1 MNRPHERPPGRLE
14 EPELVPIENH
24 SMLSDQRSAALVT
37 PHAQINWLCV
47 PRIDS
52 PAIFAALLGGPEAGH
67 FSITPLPITPLDGG
81 TDAEPVQTY
90 LDATLILQTSWPTLS
105 VTDYLDCSDGRP
117 QQAAATTEVI
127 RHIEGTGRARVVFAP
142 RVDFGR
148 VPTRIEPLHGGLEV
162 VGAADPAIL
171 RSTGVDWSI
180 EDHGAHQSAVAEID
194 LARGPVTLQ
203 LGCGAE
209 PSTTASPPTEPQRRE
224 LTARFWSDWTQRLQ
238 LPAVEPEMVRR
249 SALTLKALT
258 YGPTGAI
265 SAAATT
271 SLPEFIGGVRNW
283 DYRYCWLRDAAMSAD
298 ALLRLGSAT
307 EAEGLLDW
315 LSGLIDDHGVDTG
328 GLSPLYT
335 VDGRSLPPEQTVE
348 ELAGYAG
355 SRPVRVGNAACHQ
368 LQLDVFGPVVEL
380 IHNLATAREVISGK
394 HWLLVEAFV
403 EVVEQ
408 RWTEP
413 DQGIWEIRSAPR
425 HHTHSKVMCWQTVD
439 RALQISNEFYSRDR
453 PDWAALRDR
462 IRDDVIAGA
471 WNEEA
476 GTFTTAY
483 DGTDL
488 DASVLAIG
496 LCGLVEP
503 DDPRLAA
510 TVAAVEESLRHNQA
524 VYRYTH
530 EDGLPG
536 GEGGFNLATSWLID
550 AKILTGDLDD
560 ARSLFES
567 YLSLAGP
574 TGLIPEEVDP
584 ETGAGLGNHPQAY
597 SHLGLINNACN
608 LARTSRGPRSEA
620 PRAARASPA
629 IRSCPERSS
638 PQPQSRRRPGPS

>member
-1 MNRPHERPPGRLE
+1 MNRVAQRPPTRPE
-14 EPELVPIENH
+14 ERDVVPIENH

-37 PHAQINWLCV
+37 PHALINWLCV

-52 PAIFAALLGGPEAGH
+52 PATFAALLGGPEAGH
-67 FSITPLPITPLDGG
+67 FSITPLDDG
-81 TDAEPVQTY
+81 TNEEPVQTY
-90 LDATLILQTSWPTLS
+90 LDGTLIVQTSWPTVS

-117 QQAAATTEVI
+117 HQTAGRTDLI
-127 RHIEGTGRARVVFAP
+127 RHIEGAGRVRVVFAP

-148 VPTRIEPLHGGLEV
+148 VPTRIEIRDGNLDV
-162 VGAADPAIL
+162 IGAAHPML
-171 RSTGVDWSI
+171 LLSTGVDWSI
-180 EDHGAHQSAVAEID
+180 KDHGAHQSAVAEID
-194 LARGPVTLQ
+194 LSRGPVTLQ
-203 LGCGAE
+203 LRCRAE
-209 PSTTASPPTEPQRRE
+209 APRAEKPRAGRPTESERRE
-224 LTARFWSDWTQRLQ
+224 LTGHFWNGWAQRLQ
-238 LPAVEPEMVRR
+238 IPGVEPEMVQR

-283 DYRYCWLRDAAMSAD
+283 DYRYCWIRDAAMSAG

-307 EAEGLLDW
+307 EAEDLVDW
-315 LSGLIDDHGVDTG
+315 LLRLIDDHGVDVG
-328 GLSPLYT
+328 ELAPLYT
-335 VDGRSLPPEQTVE
+335 VDGQFLPPEQTVV
-348 ELAGYAG
+348 ELGGYRG

-380 IHNLATAREVISGK
+380 IHNLATARSVVSGK

-425 HHTHSKVMCWQTVD
+425 HHTHSKVMCWLTVD
-439 RALQISNEFYSRDR
+439 RALRISREFYSRDR

-462 IRDDVIAGA
+462 IRDDIMAKA
-471 WNEEA
+471 WKEDA

-488 DASVLAIG
+488 DASVLTIG
-496 LCGLVEP
+496 LFGLVEP
-503 DDPRLAA
+503 DDARLAS
-510 TVAAVEESLRHNQA
+510 TVAAVEKSLRHNQT

-530 EDGLPG
+530 DDGLPG
-536 GEGGFNLATSWLID
+536 AEGGFNLTTSWLID

-597 SHLGLINNACN
+597 SHLGLIHNACN
-608 LARTSRGPRSEA
+608 LARADQLTAGRSA
-620 PRAARASPA
+620 
-629 IRSCPERSS
+629 
-638 PQPQSRRRPGPS
+638 

>member
-1 MNRPHERPPGRLE
+1 MNRPHERPPVRLE
-14 EPELVPIENH
+14 ERDVVPIENH

-67 FSITPLPITPLDGG
+67 FSITPLDGG
-81 TDAEPVQTY
+81 TDAEPHQTY
-90 LDATLILQTSWPTLS
+90 LDSTLILVTSWPTLR

-117 QQAAATTEVI
+117 QQAAATTDLI

-148 VPTRIEPLHGGLEV
+148 APTVIEIRDGGLEV
-162 VGAADPAIL
+162 VGAADPTIL

-180 EDHGAHQSAVAEID
+180 EDHGAHQSAVAELD
-194 LARGPVTLQ
+194 LTGRPVTFHM
-203 LGCGAE
+203 CYGAE
-209 PSTTASPPTEPQRRE
+209 PSGAHQPGEDRADPDRLDPDRPTESDRRE
-224 LTARFWSDWTQRLQ
+224 RTARFWSDWAEGLQ
-238 LPAVEPEMVRR
+238 LPAVEPEMVQR

-283 DYRYCWLRDAAMSAD
+283 DYRYCWIRDAAMSAD

-307 EAEGLLDW
+307 EAESFLDW
-315 LSGLIDDHGVDTG
+315 FSRLIDDHGVEVG
-328 GLSPLYT
+328 ELSPLYT
-335 VDGRSLPPEQTVE
+335 VDGQSLPPEQTVE
-348 ELAGYAG
+348 ELAGYAD

-380 IHNLATAREVISGK
+380 VHNLATAREVISGK

-439 RALQISNEFYSRDR
+439 RAVRISEEFYSRDR
-453 PDWAALRDR
+453 PDWAALRER
-462 IRDDVIAGA
+462 IGDDITAGA
-471 WNEEA
+471 WKEAA

-496 LCGLVEP
+496 LSGLVEP

-510 TVAAVEESLRHNQA
+510 TVAAVEESLRHNQT

-536 GEGGFNLATSWLID
+536 AEGGFNLTTSWLID

-567 YLSLAGP
+567 YLTLAGP

-584 ETGAGLGNHPQAY
+584 ASGVGLGNHPQAY

-608 LARTSRGPRSEA
+608 LARTDQQTAPRST
-620 PRAARASPA
+620 
-629 IRSCPERSS
+629 
-638 PQPQSRRRPGPS
+638 PSG

>member
-1 MNRPHERPPGRLE
+1 MNRPHERPPVRLE
-14 EPELVPIENH
+14 ERGVVPIENH

-37 PHAQINWLCV
+37 PYAQINWLCV

-67 FSITPLPITPLDGG
+67 FSITPLPIAPIDGS
-81 TDAEPVQTY
+81 TDAEPDQTY
-90 LDATLILQTSWPTLS
+90 INGTLILQTSWPTLR

-117 QQAAATTEVI
+117 HQATGSTDLI
-127 RHIEGTGRARVVFAP
+127 RHIEGTGRVWVVFAP

-148 VPTRIEPLHGGLEV
+148 APTLIEIRDGGLEV
-162 VGAADPAIL
+162 VGAADSTIL

-194 LARGPVTLQ
+194 LARGPVTLH
-203 LGCGAE
+203 LCYGAE
-209 PSTTASPPTEPQRRE
+209 PTTTASPRTEPERRE
-224 LTARFWSDWTQRLQ
+224 STARFWSDWAQRLQ
-238 LPAVEPEMVRR
+238 LPEVEPEMVRR

-283 DYRYCWLRDAAMSAD
+283 DYRYCWIRDAAMSAD

-307 EAEGLLDW
+307 EAEGLVDW
-315 LSGLIDDHGVDTG
+315 LSRLIDDHGVDAG
-328 GLSPLYT
+328 ELSPLYT
-335 VDGRSLPPEQTVE
+335 VDGQSLQPEQTVE
-348 ELAGYAG
+348 ELAGYAD
-355 SRPVRVGNAACHQ
+355 SRPVRIGNAACHQ

-380 IHNLATAREVISGK
+380 VHNLATARSVISGK
-394 HWLLVEAFV
+394 HWLLIEAFV

-425 HHTHSKVMCWQTVD
+425 HHTHSKVMCWLTVD
-439 RALQISNEFYSRDR
+439 RALRISNEFYSRDR
-453 PDWAALRDR
+453 PDWAALRKR
-462 IRDDVIAGA
+462 IRDDIMAEA
-471 WNEEA
+471 WKEDA

-488 DASVLAIG
+488 DASVLTIG
-496 LCGLVEP
+496 LSGLVEP
-503 DDPRLAA
+503 DDARLAA
-510 TVAAVEESLRHNQA
+510 TVAAVEKSLRHNQT

-536 GEGGFNLATSWLID
+536 AEGGFNLTTSRLID

-560 ARSLFES
+560 AWSLFES

-608 LARTSRGPRSEA
+608 LARTD
-620 PRAARASPA
+620 
-629 IRSCPERSS
+629 
-638 PQPQSRRRPGPS
+638 QSTAGRTT

>member
-1 MNRPHERPPGRLE
+1 MKLPLPSRTAVASGAVNRIAQRPPVRIE
-14 EPELVPIENH
+14 ERDFAPIEDH
-24 SMLSDQRSAALVT
+24 SMLSDQRSVALVT
-37 PHAQINWLCV
+37 PQAQINWMCV

-67 FSITPLPITPLDGG
+67 FSITPLDCG
-81 TDAEPVQTY
+81 TDTEPEQTY
-90 LDATLILQTSWPTLS
+90 LDGTLILQTSWPTLR

-117 QQAAATTEVI
+117 HQAAAATDLI
-127 RHIEGTGRARVVFAP
+127 RHIEGAGRVRVEFAP
-142 RVDFGR
+142 RADFGR
-148 VPTRIEPLHGGLEV
+148 APTLVEIRDGGLEV
-162 VGAADPAIL
+162 VGAADPTIL

-180 EDHGAHQSAVAEID
+180 EGHGAHQSAVAEFD
-194 LARGPVTLQ
+194 LTGGPVTLR
-203 LGCGAE
+203 LCCGAE
-209 PSTTASPPTEPQRRE
+209 QPRADRPTEPERRE
-224 LTARFWSDWTQRLQ
+224 PTARFWSGWAQRLQ
-238 LPAVEPEMVRR
+238 LPEVEPEMVRR

-258 YGPTGAI
+258 HGPTGAI

-283 DYRYCWLRDAAMSAD
+283 DYRYCWIRDAAMSAD

-307 EAEGLLDW
+307 EAENLLDW
-315 LSGLIDDHGVDTG
+315 LSRLIDDHGGDVG
-328 GLSPLYT
+328 ELSPLYT
-335 VDGRSLPPEQTVE
+335 VDGQSLPPERTVE
-348 ELAGYAG
+348 ELAGYRG

-380 IHNLATAREVISGK
+380 IHNLATAREVVSGR
-394 HWLLVEAFV
+394 HWLLIEAFV

-425 HHTHSKVMCWQTVD
+425 HHTHSKVMCWLTVD
-439 RALQISNEFYSRDR
+439 RALRISNEFYSRDR
-453 PDWAALRDR
+453 PDWAALRER
-462 IRDDVIAGA
+462 IGDDINAEA

-488 DASVLAIG
+488 DASVLSVG
-496 LCGLVEP
+496 LSGLVEP

-510 TVAAVEESLRHNQA
+510 TVAAVEESLRHNQT

-536 GEGGFNLATSWLID
+536 AEGGFNLTTSRLID

-567 YLSLAGP
+567 YLTLAGP

-608 LARTSRGPRSEA
+608 LARADQRTAHRST
-620 PRAARASPA
+620 
-629 IRSCPERSS
+629 RS
-638 PQPQSRRRPGPS
+638 G